1 MKAAYVDTSCLVAIA
16 FGEGG
21 AAELTRRI
29 EGFDVVFSSNLLEA
43 ELRAAFVR
51 EAVDYDA
58 TLLSGMGWILPDRS
72 LGPEIETV
80 LAAGYVRGADLWH
93 LACALHVAGDP
104 TELTFLTLDA
114 RQAAVA
120 EVLGFAAQA
129 RSAGQP

>member
-16 FGEGG
+16 FDERG
-21 AAELTRRI
+21 AAKLARRI

-51 EAVDYDA
+51 EGVEFDA
-58 TLLSGMGWILPDRS
+58 ALLSGMGWILPDRP
-72 LGPEIETV
+72 LGPEMETV

-104 TELTFLTLDA
+104 TELAFLTLDA
-114 RQAAVA
+114 RQAEVA
-120 EVLGFAAQA
+120 EVLGFGA
-129 RSAGQP
+129 